1 MNGGA
6 WLFVRNSNVKL
17 LYIGNYPFKSLKKDY
32 CYYAISLSWM
42 YRHLHASWLNTGS
55 YSFNL
60 LKINNFF
67 YVASWMGVHHLVSLL
82 NEENFLLNYKKKIIF
97 LNTRHGHR

>member
-1 MNGGA
+1 MPFHSHGC
-6 WLFVRNSNVKL
+6 
-17 LYIGNYPFKSLKKDY
+17 IGTSMLK
-32 CYYAISLSWM
+32 C
-42 YRHLHASWLNTGS
+42 LNTGS

-67 YVASWMGVHHLVSLL
+67 DVASWMGVHHLVSWLK
-82 NEENFLLNYKKKIIF
+82 EENFLLNYKKKIIF

>member
-1 MNGGA
+1 MWRG
-6 WLFVRNSNVKL
+6 LF
-17 LYIGNYPFKSLKKDY
+17 
-32 CYYAISLSWM
+32 YYAISYSWM
-42 YRHLHASWLNTGS
+42 CGHLHVYLLNIGS

-60 LKINNFF
+60 LKINNVFD
-67 YVASWMGVHHLVSLL
+67 VASWMGVHHLVSLL